1 MVKTYCSY
9 DIRFITLE
17 EECKNINELPIRHRP
32 DKRSVIRQT
41 PQHTAPLL
49 VICHEKSL
57 YRLDKFIAIWLHNL
71 STSRKTYDRRT
82 ALPTEIY
89 IVSHGWHTGIIAPAH
104 DVNTVLPQLKNGS
117 LRRRSGMKSAGAI
130 RAFISHKK

>member
-1 MVKTYCSY
+1 M
-9 DIRFITLE
+9 
-17 EECKNINELPIRHRP
+17 KNL
-32 DKRSVIRQT
+32 
-41 PQHTAPLL
+41 
-49 VICHEKSL
+49 
-57 YRLDKFIAIWLHNL
+57 FIARL
-71 STSRKTYDRRT
+71 SLLLYGCTTFPQAVKPTTGGQPY
-82 ALPTEIY
+82 PTEIY

>member
-9 DIRFITLE
+9 DIRLIALE

-49 VICHEKSL
+49 VICHENL
-57 YRLDKFIAIWLHNL
+57 FIARL
-71 STSRKTYDRRT
+71 SLLLYGCTTFPQAVKPTTGGQPY
-82 ALPTEIY
+82 PTEIY

-104 DVNTVLPQLKNGS
+104 DVNTVLPQLKKTV
-117 LRRRSGMKSAGAI
+117 RSGDAVV
-130 RAFISHKK
+130 

>member
-9 DIRFITLE
+9 DIRLIALE

-57 YRLDKFIAIWLHNL
+57 YRLVKFIAIWLHNL
-71 STSRKTYDRRT
+71 STSRKTYD
-82 ALPTEIY
+82 
-89 IVSHGWHTGIIAPAH
+89 
-104 DVNTVLPQLKNGS
+104 
-117 LRRRSGMKSAGAI
+117 
-130 RAFISHKK
+130 